1 MQSLGG
7 VADKMDI
14 LMEMTIEHL
23 KVCADEGRLPQV
35 KLLFI

>member
-7 VADKMDI
+7 VADKMDV
-14 LMEMTIEHL
+14 LMEINLEHL
-23 KVCADEGRLPQV
+23 KLCADEGRLSQV